1 MVRRRLGLQG
11 LLIATLIGVGFL
23 ASMAVLL
30 SVLPTF
36 EQTVRRDRGDDIA
49 AEIKAEVT
57 ARLTTRTTF
66 PIPLDPD
73 AVAQALAT
81 RFAGQARLLRSDG
94 NGYTVIGRSE
104 VCCGYLD
111 SFPAPAPE
119 TLSGAHV
126 VRAGSGIRVDMPFA
140 TSSDVMP
147 ASYQSV
153 MVQVAAPVP
162 GGGAELAVV
171 RTRLTIAVAVVFGL
185 AALSGY
191 ALARVFGRRISRL
204 ARTAASIASG
214 DLTARAPLDGPQELA
229 TLGDGLNTMAARIQ
243 AQVGQI
249 TGERDR
255 ARVLISS
262 LAEGVVA
269 VGDDDR
275 IGMVN
280 PAALRLMGFPQGA
293 RLTRLSDLP
302 TPIVAALEDASAEPA
317 DVVGSD
323 VVLAD
328 GTELNVAAARL
339 TPPAAGMVV
348 TLRDITEMRRLERAR
363 RDLVANVS
371 HELKTPLAAIKGLL
385 ELLEGDR
392 LDPEHRREFL
402 GLMSTEADRLE
413 RLVEEQLQL
422 ARLDSGGLP
431 LELSGFDLDALA
443 EGVVASRTPLAA
455 ADGIALTVH
464 APPSPVPVW
473 ADPARVEQVLLIL
486 LDNAVRHTPR
496 GGTIEVLV
504 ETEPGVALLRVRDTG
519 EGIPVD
525 EQPFVF
531 DRFYRGDRSREGRSA
546 GLGLAIAR
554 GLAVAHG
561 GSMEVRSVPGV
572 GSTFTLVLPSRPSPT
587 AEHPMVRDPSAPV
600 A

>member
-36 EQTVRRDRGDDIA
+36 EQTVRRGRADEVAGDIIAYVRAQPDEPFKASDYAGLAQRIA
-49 AEIKAEVT
+49 ANFGGE
-57 ARLTTRTTF
+57 ARIVQWDGLSVS
-66 PIPLDPD
+66 
-73 AVAQALAT
+73 AVATSRSCCAYIESFGGLRQAA
-81 RFAGQARLLRSDG
+81 ANESQ
-94 NGYTVIGRSE
+94 E
-104 VCCGYLD
+104 VV
-111 SFPAPAPE
+111 
-119 TLSGAHV
+119 SGTGV
-126 VRAGSGIRVDMPFA
+126 RVDVPVQRVNA
-140 TSSDVMP
+140 IGTVTLI
-147 ASYQSV
+147 
-153 MVQVAAPVP
+153 VQVAVPVT
-162 GGGAELAVV
+162 GGGAELTVV

-214 DLTARAPLDGPQELA
+214 DLAARAPLDGPQELA
-229 TLGDGLNTMAARIQ
+229 TLGDGLNTMAARIE

-280 PAALRLMGFPQGA
+280 PAALRLMGFPEGA
-293 RLTRLSDLP
+293 RLTRVAELP
-302 TPIVAALEDASAEPA
+302 APVVAALTEAAGDAA
-317 DVVGSD
+317 DVLGSD

-328 GTELNVAAARL
+328 GTELNVMAARL
-339 TPPAAGMVV
+339 EPPAAGMVV
-348 TLRDITEMRRLERAR
+348 TLRDITEVRRLERAR

-392 LDPEHRREFL
+392 VDAEHRREFL
-402 GLMSTEADRLE
+402 GLMSTEAGRLE

-431 LELSGFDLDALA
+431 LERDTFDLDALA
-443 EGVVASRTPLAA
+443 EGVVTSRTPLAA
-455 ADGIALTVH
+455 AEGIALTVH
-464 APPSPVPVW
+464 TPAGPVPVW
-473 ADPARVEQVLLIL
+473 ADAARVEQVLLIL
-486 LDNAVRHTPR
+486 LDNAVRHTPA
-496 GGTIEVLV
+496 GGRIEVLV
-504 ETEPGVALLRVRDTG
+504 ETGPGAALLRVRDTG
-519 EGIPVD
+519 EGIPLD

-561 GSMEVRSVPGV
+561 GSMEVHSVPGV
-572 GSTFTLVLPSRPSPT
+572 GSTFTLVLPGRPSPT
-587 AEHPMVRDPSAPV
+587 AEHPVVHDPSAPV